1 MEEEQSPLV
10 EEALV
15 QLCDK
20 EIQTIEIASI
30 GSSKK
35 VYPSP
40 LKATRTVAA
49 DPSGIPFDERW
60 NEILG
65 TLKRL
70 TLALEAQQKMGQPH
84 PERRNSP
91 TNRYGHKHCV
101 DPLVKITGKWQPR
114 VPNTIF
120 GTIAL
125 LVGSAA
131 LFLPE
136 TLNQPTPETIED
148 METWEGRD
156 RLGQREGGAVGP
168 AAVLLQSQ
176 PRPALGTTQLRKQQ
190 QPLSSSEGQQAERHR
205 QRSWDWKSLVPSRS
219 ARLDLMA
226 FNDLLKQ
233 VGGVGRFQ
241 QIQVTLVILPLL
253 LMASH
258 NTMQNF
264 TAAIPTHHCRP
275 PADANL
281 SKDGEL
287 EAWLPRDRQGLPKS
301 CVRFTSPQE
310 GLPFPNGTEANST
323 GATEPCIDGWV
334 YDNSTFSS
342 TIVTEWDLVCSHR
355 ALHHLAQS
363 LYMVGVLVG
372 AIVFGYLADRLGR
385 RKLLILNYLQAAVS
399 GSCTA
404 FAPNFSVYCA
414 FRFLTGMS
422 MSGIALNTMTLNM
435 EWMPIHT
442 RALVGTLMG
451 YVYSLGQ
458 FILAGV
464 AYAMPHWRHLQLMV
478 SAPFF
483 AAFIYS
489 WFFIESAR
497 WHSSSGR
504 VDLTLKALQR
514 VAWINGKQKEGAKL
528 NMEVL
533 RASLQKEL
541 TMGNGQASAMELLR
555 CPALRRLFLCLSM
568 LWFATSFAYYGL
580 VMDLQSFGVSIYLI
594 QVIFGAVDLP
604 AKFVSFLVINSLGR
618 RPAQMASLLL
628 AGICILVNGVVPQ
641 DQSIVRTSLA
651 VLGKGCLAASFN
663 CIFLYTGEL
672 YPTVIRQTGLGI
684 GSTMARVGSIV
695 SPLVSLTA
703 DLYHSVPLFIYG
715 IVPVIASAATAL
727 LPETLGQP
735 LPDTVQDLES
745 RTRGKPR
752 RQQQEK
758 QKQMVPLQASAQQK
772 IGL

>member
-1 MEEEQSPLV
+1 M
-10 EEALV
+10 
-15 QLCDK
+15 
-20 EIQTIEIASI
+20 
-30 GSSKK
+30 
-35 VYPSP
+35 
-40 LKATRTVAA
+40 
-49 DPSGIPFDERW
+49 
-60 NEILG
+60 
-65 TLKRL
+65 
-70 TLALEAQQKMGQPH
+70 
-84 PERRNSP
+84 
-91 TNRYGHKHCV
+91 
-101 DPLVKITGKWQPR
+101 
-114 VPNTIF
+114 
-120 GTIAL
+120 
-125 LVGSAA
+125 
-131 LFLPE
+131 
-136 TLNQPTPETIED
+136 
-148 METWEGRD
+148 
-156 RLGQREGGAVGP
+156 GP
-168 AAVLLQSQ
+168 AAVLPQSQ

-205 QRSWDWKSLVPSRS
+205 QRSWDWKSLVPSHS
-219 ARLDLMA
+219 ATLDLMA

-241 QIQVTLVILPLL
+241 KIQVTLVILPLL

-287 EAWLPRDRQGLPKS
+287 DAWLPRDRQGLPKS

-323 GATEPCIDGWV
+323 GATEPCTDGWV

-355 ALHHLAQS
+355 ALRHLAQS
-363 LYMVGVLVG
+363 LYMVGVLIG

-489 WFFIESAR
+489 
-497 WHSSSGR
+497 
-504 VDLTLKALQR
+504 
-514 VAWINGKQKEGAKL
+514 
-528 NMEVL
+528 
-533 RASLQKEL
+533 
-541 TMGNGQASAMELLR
+541 
-555 CPALRRLFLCLSM
+555 
-568 LWFATSFAYYGL
+568 
-580 VMDLQSFGVSIYLI
+580 
-594 QVIFGAVDLP
+594 
-604 AKFVSFLVINSLGR
+604 
-618 RPAQMASLLL
+618 
-628 AGICILVNGVVPQ
+628 
-641 DQSIVRTSLA
+641 
-651 VLGKGCLAASFN
+651 
-663 CIFLYTGEL
+663 
-672 YPTVIRQTGLGI
+672 
-684 GSTMARVGSIV
+684 
-695 SPLVSLTA
+695 
-703 DLYHSVPLFIYG
+703 
-715 IVPVIASAATAL
+715 
-727 LPETLGQP
+727 
-735 LPDTVQDLES
+735 
-745 RTRGKPR
+745 
-752 RQQQEK
+752 
-758 QKQMVPLQASAQQK
+758 
-772 IGL
+772 